1 MNHKNMKTILVDAV
15 YAFVVE
21 TENGFEIFEPMR
33 KMLDEFPNMK
43 IILTSADDE
52 QFKRFGLAKMPYEV
66 FSLKHHPE
74 KTDTAYY
81 EQMLDYFGLDKDAVI
96 YFEHDEHA
104 VKSAQSAGIVTYHY
118 DHERKDL
125 GALRNF
131 LTENV

>member
-1 MNHKNMKTILVDAV
+1 MKTILVDAV

-33 KMLDEFPNMK
+33 KMLDELPNTK
-43 IILTSADDE
+43 IILTGADDE

-74 KTDTAYY
+74 KTDPAYY
-81 EQMLDYFGLDKDAVI
+81 EKMLDHFGLDKDAVI
-96 YFEHDEHA
+96 YFEHDEYA
-104 VKSAQSAGIVTYHY
+104 MKSAQSAGIVTYHY

-125 GALRNF
+125 GALRSF
-131 LTENV
+131 LAENA